1 MKFVLSLPLFGLSM
15 LLAGCVSADRSRNL
29 ADPSVS
35 ATTLAQQVCSNC
47 HGVTGES
54 VSPNFPMLAGQTE
67 PYFIAQMKGFKS
79 QGRSDPAGFEYMWGL
94 SRALTDQQ
102 IAGLAAYYSGQNIRS
117 TNTEGTPDRIA
128 AGSNVYAN
136 GIEAKGIPACV
147 GCHGD
152 KAQGNATFPR
162 LAGQHVDYIV
172 KQLQVFQRTD
182 ERPDGAVMKVI
193 AHQMSTQ
200 DMENVASFLQ
210 SLPSAQRQ

>member
-1 MKFVLSLPLFGLSM
+1 MKLVLSLPLLGLSM

-54 VSPNFPMLAGQTE
+54 TSPNFPMLAGQTE

-94 SRALTDQQ
+94 SRALTDEQ